1 MGIACLEDIGK
12 LRHQFRNIYEKVT
25 MCPISYRHILT
36 AIIILFFSVC
46 FKAKA
51 KSYTVFAKGHSDY
64 AIVVDKNA
72 SESELFA
79 AKELQKCIVEIGGVT
94 IPIVGCGE
102 WKRGKRIIVGYN
114 KDSKELCRRMK
125 QPSPSDES
133 FIYKN
138 KRGDIFLVGGKER
151 GTMYAVFSFLENELG
166 CRWYTQGC
174 TVMPKRE
181 SFFFSK
187 LKKED
192 EPAFPRRSVIYS
204 EIGDPVFRAHCRLNE
219 RLVTKPT
226 KPVKQIGGYYSFLSP
241 HTFAFILPVEKYYK
255 EHPEYYALV
264 GGKRVLDQ
272 TQPCFS
278 NHDVSSICVREVRK
292 ILKEYPAFDIVE
304 ISALDN
310 KNRCECDEC
319 KKLTD
324 SLGNYTDLVLNFV
337 NQVADSVRL
346 EFPQKGIEFLAYSNT
361 RVPPLTVKPH
371 DNVVVRICDHN
382 ICHIHGFATCEDDN
396 SIQFMEGLVK
406 WRRLTNNLC
415 CWEYAV
421 DFSWRNIPFP
431 NFYALQDN
439 LKQFAKIG
447 LLSAFVQ
454 GNNYSYNGEFQALR
468 IYVMTKLLWNPHCN
482 LDEVIDDFIYG
493 YYRASA
499 PYIRQYFDLI
509 HSNIQED
516 THLTASASYTESYYN
531 EDLIE
536 KAKVLFKK
544 AKEVA
549 DSDEVLRR
557 VELEEFSICL
567 LKTLMNPRDAMKD
580 GSYEQ
585 TKRLIEREKIDIG
598 SDNSKAIMK
607 RQIAPYVSSNSRIER
622 LYYRAVNWAF
632 AIKER
637 FFKQSAA

>member
-1 MGIACLEDIGK
+1 MRL
-12 LRHQFRNIYEKVT
+12 V
-25 MCPISYRHILT
+25 SYRYIST
-36 AIIILFFSVC
+36 VIIILFLSVC
-46 FKAKA
+46 FEAEAKT
-51 KSYTVFAKGHSDY
+51 YTVFAKGHSDY
-64 AIVVDKNA
+64 AIVIDKEA

-79 AKELQKCIVEIGGVT
+79 AKELQNCIVEIGGVT
-94 IPIVGCGE
+94 LPIVGCGD

-114 KDSKELCRRMK
+114 QDSKRLFRRMK
-125 QPSPSDES
+125 QPTLSDES
-133 FIYKN
+133 FFYKN
-138 KRGDIFLVGGKER
+138 KRGDIVLVGGKER

-166 CRWYTQGC
+166 CRWYTQSC
-174 TVMPKRE
+174 TVKPKRD
-181 SFFFSK
+181 SFSFSK
-187 LKKED
+187 LKKEE
-192 EPAFPRRSVIYS
+192 EPAFPRRSMIYS
-204 EIGDPVFRAHCRLNE
+204 EIGDPFFRAHCRLNE

-226 KPVKQIGGYYSFLSP
+226 TPVKQIGGYYSFLSP
-241 HTFAFILPVEKYYK
+241 HTFAFILPVEQYYS

-264 GGKRVLDQ
+264 KGKRAREQ

-278 NHDVSSICVREVRK
+278 NHDVLSICVREVRK
-292 ILKEYPAFDIVE
+292 ILQEYPAFDIVE

-319 KKLTD
+319 KELTE

-346 EFPQKGIEFLAYSNT
+346 EFPDKKIEFLAYSNT

-382 ICHIHGFATCEDDN
+382 ICHIHGFSSCEDDN
-396 SIQFMEGLVK
+396 SKQFREGLVK
-406 WRRLTNNLC
+406 WRSLTDNLC

-421 DFSWRNIPFP
+421 DFTWRNIPFP

-439 LKQFAKIG
+439 LQQFAKIG

-468 IYVMTKLLWNPHCN
+468 IYVMTKLLWNPNSN

-493 YYRASA
+493 YYGASA
-499 PYIRQYFDLI
+499 PYIRKYFDLI
-509 HSNIQED
+509 HSNIRED
-516 THLTASASYTESYYN
+516 THLTAAASYTESYYN
-531 EDLIE
+531 EELID
-536 KAKVLFKK
+536 KARVLFNK

-549 DSDEVLRR
+549 DNDEILRR
-557 VELEEFSICL
+557 VELEEFSVCL
-567 LKTLMNPRDAMKD
+567 LKTLMNPKDAMKD

-585 TKRLIEREKIDIG
+585 TKRILEREKVDIG

-607 RQIAPYVSSNSRIER
+607 RRVAPYVSSNSRIER
-622 LYYRAVNWAF
+622 LYRRAVNWAF
-632 AIKER
+632 SIRER
-637 FFKQSAA
+637 FFKQSAYC